1 MGNKSLLEVGR
12 SGIFQWKNR
21 FNANLVCP
29 ELLPGGPSAG
39 SWPHPSGCLSQRCR
53 SFPAAAAAAAAA
65 SRHVWAS
72 APRRAVGGGARAGGW
87 QRGVCPAVLTLSLCP
102 QVQRMC
108 AARRMLLLLLAFLA
122 YALDSAAAYGT
133 AETLCGGELV
143 DTLQFVCGDRGFY
156 FSKCWAAASSGQG
169 AAPHPT
175 PCLSRAGPG
184 GKGGVSQPGA
194 FHDFLVCGSRP
205 GEEQENG
212 HARGDMH
219 QLGTGFGDCLV
230 QWEAGSH
237 I

>member
-1 MGNKSLLEVGR
+1 
-12 SGIFQWKNR
+12 
-21 FNANLVCP
+21 
-29 ELLPGGPSAG
+29 
-39 SWPHPSGCLSQRCR
+39 
-53 SFPAAAAAAAAA
+53 
-65 SRHVWAS
+65 
-72 APRRAVGGGARAGGW
+72 
-87 QRGVCPAVLTLSLCP
+87 
-102 QVQRMC
+102 MC

-175 PCLSRAGPG
+175 PCLSRAGLG
-184 GKGGVSQPGA
+184 GKGEISQPGA

-212 HARGDMH
+212 HGQGDMH
-219 QLGTGFGDCLV
+219 QLGIGFGDCLV
-230 QWEAGSH
+230 PWGIWVLHMVLGKVECRWGTLCGWFTSDKGKSLQ
-237 I
+237 